1 MSILDLRTD
10 DSLASAPGYMRPRKP
25 VAPMSWGGLFS
36 APFRGIGEAGAQVWA
51 SALEVATSYG
61 DIMARVDDGRSL
73 TDRDMLVETDIS
85 KAMRE
90 AGRSLRPD
98 PETASTAEQIIYGFA
113 RGATKV
119 VGGSILAGPFGAVGA
134 GVEEGIS
141 AADDLKREGVDLVTR
156 MQAGGVQGAG
166 LALAALPLLGTT
178 IGKTAALYV
187 AGGPGGFIAQQAL
200 TREIL
205 QGAGYDELGDSYDPF
220 DPVGL
225 AVSSLIPAVFT
236 AAGLRAGAKRA
247 RVSKEVSDAARVA
260 YEIEQR
266 NATSPV
272 SRDDFAAVAKHAEA
286 LAKAEEQV
294 ARGEP
299 VQVSDVAPRIT
310 PEQRDANFREW
321 FGESKVVD
329 ESGAPLVL
337 YHGTPTPETLTSF
350 RTNADGAQETGD
362 AYGRGAYLTTDA
374 AEAGRYANNRATGD
388 VGAVLPLHVR
398 GRVLDVDKPL
408 NAAESERLS
417 ILAEKLLL
425 PSDKARFEAGR
436 ETRTFSD
443 VQDARDFFDVQ
454 RENWK
459 QFGDGM
465 DRARPEATADGGAF
479 TVEYTNFD
487 APIKIKSGAD
497 AYKFFRAVGWD
508 NLGAAGYDGLMM
520 GRESGAK
527 WVVMHNSDGNVKS
540 AIGNSGKFDPNSAS
554 LTDPIAQLGAAVE
567 ELRAARAE
575 LDGSARPD
583 SPDQVAQPRQPAEA
597 NVGTPRDLQAEM
609 ISLRKSQAGLK
620 DVETARTEGRTLYE
634 PAPEQAAEVAANPSR
649 VEEVTRQFP
658 DMMVKMD
665 DMDEAMPASEFIAMA
680 KAEAD
685 DMVADAPLLQVAA
698 ECALLHGV

>member
-36 APFRGIGEAGAQVWA
+36 APFLGIGEAGAQVWA

-166 LALAALPLLGTT
+166 MALAALPLLGTT

-205 QGAGYDELGDSYDPF
+205 QGAGYDKLGDSYDPF

-299 VQVSDVAPRIT
+299 VQVSDVAPRI
-310 PEQRDANFREW
+310 
-321 FGESKVVD
+321 
-329 ESGAPLVL
+329 
-337 YHGTPTPETLTSF
+337 ETLAEFSARAKVPDAPPPPDVPGDF
-350 RTNADGAQETGD
+350 LAWVRDSGGIEISQKLDITGD
-362 AYGRGAYLTTDA
+362 ANNVRNNPAGIFRQGGNATDTLAEMAIQRGYL
-374 AEAGRYANNRATGD
+374 AE
-388 VGAVLPLHVR
+388 GADSSALVDLVQKAVR
-398 GRVLDVDKPL
+398 GERVLDFEQQMR
-408 NAAESERLS
+408 AA
-417 ILAEKLLL
+417 
-425 PSDKARFEAGR
+425 
-436 ETRTFSD
+436 
-443 VQDARDFFDVQ
+443 
-454 RENWK
+454 
-459 QFGDGM
+459 
-465 DRARPEATADGGAF
+465 DRARAESDLASRLQDAEAKLKLLG
-479 TVEYTNFD
+479 ED
-487 APIKIKSGAD
+487 ASQARGNVALME
-497 AYKFFRAVGWD
+497 AYLREAGPRL
-508 NLGAAGYDGLMM
+508 LGAALD
-520 GRESGAK
+520 E
-527 WVVMHNSDGNVKS
+527 
-540 AIGNSGKFDPNSAS
+540 
-554 LTDPIAQLGAAVE
+554 
-567 ELRAARAE
+567 ARAV
-575 LDGSARPD
+575 DNARPEVD
-583 SPDQVAQPRQPAEA
+583 ALREKAQQIVRDMEDGGRDIEAYERDVEPLSPVMRRLVEQEGKAAGA

-609 ISLRKSQAGLK
+609 ISLRKSQAVLN
-620 DVETARTEGRTLYE
+620 R
-634 PAPEQAAEVAANPSR
+634 
-649 VEEVTRQFP
+649 
-658 DMMVKMD
+658 
-665 DMDEAMPASEFIAMA
+665 
-680 KAEAD
+680 
-685 DMVADAPLLQVAA
+685 LL
-698 ECALLHGV
+698 ECIG

>member
-1 MSILDLRTD
+1 VSILDLRTD
-10 DSLASAPGYMRPRKP
+10 DSLASAPGYMQPRKP

-36 APFRGIGEAGAQVWA
+36 APFRGVTEGLVFRPFAA
-51 SALEVATSYG
+51 ALEFATSYG

-73 TDRDMLVETDIS
+73 TDRDILVETDIS
-85 KAMRE
+85 KAARD

-113 RGATKV
+113 SGVTRLLAATSV
-119 VGGSILAGPFGAVGA
+119 AGPFGLAA
-134 GVEEGIS
+134 ASIEE
-141 AADDLKREGVDLVTR
+141 ATTTADDLKREGVDLKTR
-156 MQAGGVQGAG
+156 MQAGAVSAAG
-166 LALAALPLLGTT
+166 FSLGGLPL
-178 IGKTAALYV
+178 IGSVTWKTAALYV

-329 ESGAPLVL
+329 ESGAPLVV
-337 YHGTPTPETLTSF
+337 YHGT
-350 RTNADGAQETGD
+350 
-362 AYGRGAYLTTDA
+362 
-374 AEAGRYANNRATGD
+374 
-388 VGAVLPLHVR
+388 
-398 GRVLDVDKPL
+398 
-408 NAAESERLS
+408 
-417 ILAEKLLL
+417 
-425 PSDKARFEAGR
+425 
-436 ETRTFSD
+436 
-443 VQDARDFFDVQ
+443 ARDFESFDPTKFGANTRATNDELGFFFTSKPFLSDNYAELAGKGGWNNAEPGSPVVYPVHLSIKNPKTYKTATEFYRDGDARAGNHGAW
-454 RENWK
+454 REDLIA
-459 QFGDGM
+459 Q
-465 DRARPEATADGGAF
+465 
-479 TVEYTNFD
+479 
-487 APIKIKSGAD
+487 
-497 AYKFFRAVGWD
+497 
-508 NLGAAGYDGLMM
+508 GYDG
-520 GRESGAK
+520 
-527 WVVMHNSDGNVKS
+527 VVVRGDFEEVIVFDPKQAKS

-609 ISLRKSQAGLK
+609 ISLRKSQAVLN
-620 DVETARTEGRTLYE
+620 R
-634 PAPEQAAEVAANPSR
+634 
-649 VEEVTRQFP
+649 
-658 DMMVKMD
+658 
-665 DMDEAMPASEFIAMA
+665 
-680 KAEAD
+680 
-685 DMVADAPLLQVAA
+685 LL
-698 ECALLHGV
+698 ECIG